1 MSADPSVWP
10 TAFQRLPLPRPITKL
25 VDCAYGKSLRKEDI
39 DAVCQYIVENRDNP
53 QLREIQGQLLEDS
66 AEHLKE
72 KAKDG
77 CVPA

>member
-1 MSADPSVWP
+1 MYSLDNARRS
-10 TAFQRLPLPRPITKL
+10 RLRE
-25 VDCAYGKSLRKEDI
+25 EDI

-53 QLREIQGQLLEDS
+53 QLREIQGRLLEDS

-77 CVPA
+77 CVAA